1 MFKALHAKRGSQLII
16 GFLVGVIFGFLLQK
30 GGVTR
35 YDVIIGQLLLTD
47 FTVLKVMLSAVVTGM
62 IGVYALKGA
71 GMAQLHPKSGSF
83 GSSVIGGLIF
93 GVGFGILGYC
103 PGTMV
108 GAVAQGSLDALFG
121 GVVGILIGAGLFA
134 VAYPK
139 LEKGFMKI
147 GDFGETTVP
156 QALHVSPQ
164 LVIAPLCTVIIGLLY
179 WLESIGL

>member
-1 MFKALHAKRGSQLII
+1 MLKALHAKSGSQLVI
-16 GFLVGVIFGFLLQK
+16 GFLIGIIFGFLLQK

-62 IGVYALKGA
+62 IGVHALKGA
-71 GMAQLHPKSGSF
+71 GLAQLHPKPGSI
-83 GSSVIGGLIF
+83 GSSVLGGLVF

-103 PGTMV
+103 PGTVV

-121 GVVGILIGAGLFA
+121 GVVGILIGASLFA
-134 VAYPK
+134 AVYPK
-139 LEKGFMKI
+139 LEKGIMRI
-147 GDFGETTVP
+147 GDFGETTIP
-156 QALHVSPQ
+156 QVIHVRPP
-164 LVIAPLCTVIIGLLY
+164 LVIVPLCAVIIGVLY